1 MNLNTE
7 RNIQTIGNTP
17 RIKPTERQTLGVV
30 QNTNQVQYKKRF
42 KLYRIYIQGTL
53 REITDVQETITSAP
67 IADMEPIDACQT
79 EQNQFKKSGFES
91 YGIQTEVAEK
101 FTTKL
106 TK

>member
-1 MNLNTE
+1 M
-7 RNIQTIGNTP
+7 
-17 RIKPTERQTLGVV
+17 
-30 QNTNQVQYKKRF
+30 
-42 KLYRIYIQGTL
+42 